1 MAIDLNST
9 LSTPTSG
16 VNVKPHDEV
25 INPKS
30 ILQKDDFMK
39 LLLLE
44 LQYQDPTDPMDSD
57 KILSQTSELASLE
70 AQDNTNKTLDL
81 LTKQLKSSMS
91 VTAISAI
98 GKMASMGNDKIS
110 INEGEST
117 SFEIYFSKDVKS
129 GTLSIEDL
137 NGNVVRTID
146 LTEQPS
152 GIQTF
157 EWDGLNDSGESV
169 GSGYYRVKANYLDGE
184 GNPEQAAYGYYPIES
199 VRFENGEAK
208 LKLGS
213 RYIPLEQV
221 SEIYERS

>member
-1 MAIDLNST
+1 MAIDLNSA

-16 VNVKPHDEV
+16 VDVKPHDEV

-30 ILQKDDFMK
+30 VLQKDDFMK

-70 AQDNTNKTLDL
+70 AQDNTNKTLEL
-81 LTKQLKSSMS
+81 LTNQLKSSMG
-91 VTAISAI
+91 VTAIGAI
-98 GKMASMGNDKIS
+98 GKMASMGNDKIA
-110 INEGEST
+110 INEGENT
-117 SFEIYFSKDVKS
+117 TFEVYFPKDVQS

-137 NGNVVRTID
+137 NGNVIRTID
-146 LTEQPS
+146 LAEQPS

-157 EWDGLNDSGESV
+157 EWDGISDGGESV

-184 GNPEQAAYGYYPIES
+184 GNPQQTAYGYYPIES
-199 VRFENGEAK
+199 VRFDDGDAL

-213 RYIPLEQV
+213 RYVPLDQV
-221 SEIYERS
+221 VEIYEGS